1 MHLPNNI
8 SAVSLSGEPE
18 VLFRHPVF
26 AKLLR
31 REVQQFL
38 IVQLSFVPL
47 EVIHCPTIGC
57 KEIRV
62 AYMLRVYVCCNR
74 FHFEHLIGSLE
85 YLAVIILVILKTA

>member
-1 MHLPNNI
+1 MATGCILLCGQKGCALMHLPNNI

-47 EVIHCPTIGC
+47 EVIHCPTIGY

-62 AYMLRVYVCCNR
+62 A
-74 FHFEHLIGSLE
+74 
-85 YLAVIILVILKTA
+85 